1 MVGLQ
6 IGCNLGFPFVTIAQ
20 QLFLIVE
27 QLFVCLCREFKV
39 WSLNDGID
47 GTCLLQKRTRSV

>member
-6 IGCNLGFPFVTIAQ
+6 IGCNLRFPFIAIAQ
-20 QLFLIVE
+20 QLLLIVE

-39 WSLNDGID
+39 RSLNNGID
-47 GTCLLQKRTRSV
+47 GTGFLQEIMQ